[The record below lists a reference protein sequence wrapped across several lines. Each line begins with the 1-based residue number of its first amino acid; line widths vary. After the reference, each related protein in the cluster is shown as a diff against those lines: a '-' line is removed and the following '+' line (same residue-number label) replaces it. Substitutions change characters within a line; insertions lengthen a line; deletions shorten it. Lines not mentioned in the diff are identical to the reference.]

1 VTEPPP
7 RLPATGGTEMTAAM
21 SEMAFSRLLEAA
33 LAGAKADGERPL
45 KKGRPRTV
53 RPLIG

>member
-1 VTEPPP
+1 
-7 RLPATGGTEMTAAM
+7 
-21 SEMAFSRLLEAA
+21 MAFSRLLEAA